1 MSGASRAQRRA
12 PRREAVEP
20 PNLDLKRVRLLEA
33 ATEVFAERGFHA
45 ATVREICLRAG
56 ANIASINYYFRDKL
70 GLYTEVLR
78 SAAGS
83 VGHDAVRTIFEAGMP
98 PAQALRAVIHA
109 MIAGL
114 YGRDRPTM
122 PFRLMR
128 HELLQPT
135 PALSRVVEDVI
146 RPNYVMLRATIGAL
160 LGLSPDHDTTR
171 LCAHSVLGQI
181 LFYPQAAPMLALL
194 WPQLKMTPERLDQIA
209 DHIADFSLAYL
220 RTAKG
225 KA

>member
-1 MSGASRAQRRA
+1 MSASTRVRRRT
-12 PRREAVEP
+12 PRREALEP
-20 PNLDLKRVRLLEA
+20 PTLDPKRARLLDA

-78 SAAGS
+78 RAAGS
-83 VGHDAVRTIFEAGMP
+83 VGHDAIRTIFERGMP
-98 PAQALRAVIHA
+98 PENALRAVIKA
-109 MIAGL
+109 MITGL
-114 YGRDRPTM
+114 YGHDRPTI

-135 PALSRVVEDVI
+135 PALSRVVEDVV
-146 RPNYVMLRATIGAL
+146 RPNYAMLRATIGAL
-160 LGLSPDHDTTR
+160 LGLPPDHDTTR

-194 WPQLKMTPERLDQIA
+194 WPKLQMTPERLDQIA

-225 KA
+225 EA